1 MGMGMGTG
9 VDMDLDMGVG
19 VDLDLGQEPVKRTIR
34 TINGR
39 GQWQEGCDSGRGR
52 SGRNVQIRGRKFNP
66 ANIGQSQ
73 HGDGKRLTPQQDMQH
88 PAPAV

>member
-1 MGMGMGTG
+1 MGVGMGVDTG
-9 VDMDLDMGVG
+9 VDMDLG

-39 GQWQEGCDSGRGR
+39 ASGRKGCDLGRGR
-52 SGRNVQIRGRKFNP
+52 GGRNVQIRGRKFNP

-73 HGDGKRLTPQQDMQH
+73 RGDGKRLTPHQDMQH